1 MSSSRAS
8 STDARAGAVLGGRL
22 VSARDDPAPR
32 VLRFERMS
40 SRSQGVA
47 EPAYPPFQ
55 IDPRD
60 VRTERVVCPIC
71 RADSPRSYRPRMY
84 SVAGVPFDLVRCP
97 CGMVYVNP
105 RPDGPTLGRMYS
117 DPAYYTEGYNLG
129 VETENYFDRK
139 DELVRQYEGTA
150 RALAA
155 ELGRTGELLELGS
168 AGGFFLE
175 GARRAGFRVRGVE
188 LSAPATA
195 YARRELGLEIFEGWL
210 ADAPWKDAT
219 FDVAYADNVLEHTT
233 DPLGTLAKLRA
244 LLKPGGHLVVIVP
257 SYVNSPWFRALLL
270 AQRVL
275 PRKLLGEP
283 LVRILKLDPEKD
295 SGHPYHILE
304 FDRATLTRLVRAAGF
319 EVVSVEG
326 SVPLPAHLFK
336 VARPDVKTRL
346 LRGVF
351 RALDTG
357 MRWRVLPA
365 ARLRFLLRRT

>member
-1 MSSSRAS
+1 
-8 STDARAGAVLGGRL
+8 
-22 VSARDDPAPR
+22 
-32 VLRFERMS
+32 MS
-40 SRSQGVA
+40 SRSTRA
-47 EPAYPPFQ
+47 AHEAFPPFR

-60 VRTERVVCPIC
+60 VRSEAVRCAVCGED
-71 RADSPRSYRPRMY
+71 RPRSYRPGMY
-84 SVAGVPFDLVRCP
+84 SVAGVPFHLVRCP

-129 VETENYFDRK
+129 VETENYFDRR
-139 DELVRQYEGTA
+139 DELVQQYTETA
-150 RALAA
+150 RALSA
-155 ELGRTGELLELGS
+155 ELGGTGELLELGS

-175 GARRAGFRVRGVE
+175 GAKRAGFRVRGVE
-188 LSAPATA
+188 LSAPAA
-195 YARRELGLEIFEGWL
+195 DFSRRELGLDVYEGWL
-210 ADAPWKDAT
+210 EHAPWPDGT

-275 PRKLLGEP
+275 PRKLLGEE
-283 LVRILKLDPEKD
+283 LVRILKLDPAKD

-336 VARPDVKTRL
+336 VARPDLKTRV

-351 RALDTG
+351 RALDAG

-365 ARLRFLLRRT
+365 ARLRFLLRRA

>member
-1 MSSSRAS
+1 MSAHADTTSR
-8 STDARAGAVLGGRL
+8 T
-22 VSARDDPAPR
+22 
-32 VLRFERMS
+32 
-40 SRSQGVA
+40 
-47 EPAYPPFQ
+47 EPQPFKL
-55 IDPRD
+55 DPRE
-60 VRTERVVCPIC
+60 VRTESVPCPAC
-71 RADSPRSYRPRMY
+71 RADRPRPYRPRMY

-105 RPDGPTLGRMYS
+105 RPDGPTLGRLYS

-129 VETENYFDRK
+129 VETENYFDRR
-139 DELVRQYEGTA
+139 DELVLQYTATA

-155 ELGRTGELLELGS
+155 EVGGTGELLELGS

-195 YARRELGLEIFEGWL
+195 YARRELGLEVFEGWL
-210 ADAPWKDAT
+210 EAAPWPDAT

-233 DPLGTLAKLRA
+233 DPLGTLRKLRA

-270 AQRVL
+270 AQRLV
-275 PRKLLGEP
+275 PRGLLGKE
-283 LVRILKLDPEKD
+283 LVRILKLDPERD

-304 FDRATLTRLVRAAGF
+304 FDRATLARLAREAGF
-319 EVVSVEG
+319 DSVSVEG

-336 VARPDVKTRL
+336 AARTDARTRL
-346 LRGVF
+346 LRAVF
-351 RALDTG
+351 RVLDRG
-357 MRWRVLPA
+357 MRWRLLPA
-365 ARLRFLLRRT
+365 ARLRFLLRRA